1 MLPLIRT
8 SHHCTGLVYAQRP
21 ALAELAEFAS
31 SENSRACVSFSQH
44 SNLVMT
50 LSDGNTMTET
60 PEVIQV
66 VSEIVV
72 LLLTAALFRGI
83 TRRLKLPFTV
93 VLVLAGMGLSYLA
106 ASHPQLLPAWH
117 HIELSPA
124 LILYVFLPSLI
135 FESAFNL
142 DARELR
148 DNLGPVLTLAVPG
161 LLLSTLAIGVI
172 VWAAAGIPFTASLL
186 LGAILSA
193 TDPVAVIAVFR
204 RLGAPLRL
212 RVLVEGE
219 SLFNDATSLV
229 VARLIL
235 GVVVAGG
242 ATAGAIGKGALEF
255 AIVFVG
261 GLVVGWILGLA
272 TSYALG
278 SVQDNFIEITLTTVL
293 AYLSFIV
300 AEQVLHV
307 SGVMAT
313 VAAGLSI
320 GGWRRM
326 KVSPEVRGY
335 LEHFWDYVA
344 FLANALIFLMVGLR
358 VDLHAL
364 RAMAGLLFW
373 VIAAMLVSRAL
384 VVYCL
389 MPLLERLA
397 GSMPINRAY
406 QTVVYWGGLRG
417 AVALAIVFSLPH
429 FEQSESFIAVVT
441 GAVLFTLLV
450 NGSTIELLV
459 KWLGLDQPLPADRL
473 ARMEGEFVANKYAS
487 DRLPNQLDSG
497 LFSSAVA
504 VRLQNQIEERLNALK
519 LKSKISTARNSMTT
533 TNKDGFYI

>member
-106 ASHPQLLPAWH
+106 AFRPQFLPAWH
-117 HIELSPA
+117 NIELSPA

-148 DNLGPVLTLAVPG
+148 DNLGPVLMLAVPG
-161 LLLSTLAIGVI
+161 LLLSTLAIGLI
-172 VWAAAGIPFTASLL
+172 VWAAAGIPFTAALL

-219 SLFNDATSLV
+219 SLFNDATALV

-235 GVVVAGG
+235 GALVAGS
-242 ATAGAIGKGALEF
+242 ASAIAIEEGALEF
-255 AIVFVG
+255 VVVFAG
-261 GLVVGWILGLA
+261 GLVTGWVLGLVA
-272 TSYALG
+272 GYVIG
-278 SVQDNFIEITLTTVL
+278 RVHDNFVEITLTTVL

-313 VAAGLSI
+313 VAAGLAI

-326 KVSPEVRGY
+326 KISPQVRAY
-335 LEHFWDYVA
+335 LEHFWEYVA
-344 FLANALIFLMVGLR
+344 FLCNALIFLMVGLR
-358 VDLHAL
+358 VDLHSLWA
-364 RAMAGLLFW
+364 AAGLLFW
-373 VIAAMLVSRAL
+373 VIIAMLLSRAL
-384 VVYCL
+384 VVFGL
-389 MPLLERLA
+389 IPLLTTMP
-397 GSMPINRAY
+397 GSKPINRAY
-406 QTVVYWGGLRG
+406 QTVIYWGGLRG
-417 AVALAIVFSLPH
+417 AVALAIVLSLPQ
-429 FEQSESFIAVVT
+429 FAQRESFIAVV
-441 GAVLFTLLV
+441 
-450 NGSTIELLV
+450 
-459 KWLGLDQPLPADRL
+459 
-473 ARMEGEFVANKYAS
+473 
-487 DRLPNQLDSG
+487 
-497 LFSSAVA
+497 
-504 VRLQNQIEERLNALK
+504 
-519 LKSKISTARNSMTT
+519 
-533 TNKDGFYI
+533 